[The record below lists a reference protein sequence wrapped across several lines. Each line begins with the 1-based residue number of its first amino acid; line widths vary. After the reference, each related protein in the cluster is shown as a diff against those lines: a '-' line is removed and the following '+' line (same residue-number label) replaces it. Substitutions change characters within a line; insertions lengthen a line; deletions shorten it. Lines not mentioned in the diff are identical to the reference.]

1 MNVFNHMA
9 CSGIGAD
16 DFYGPLCTVACY
28 VSDQDILWL
37 KDLHLENINFEDNEQ
52 IIKYGQIL
60 KDKLIYSLLIMDN
73 SHYNQMIDEGLKMA
87 QIKTFLCN
95 QAMVNVIKRVD
106 EPIKKKIVI
115 PFLSPK
121 KYYKHLKKK
130 TLVVTHLTFTNDDN
144 TYIGLKCA
152 KILAKYAHFQY
163 FRNMKQS
170 LNIDLPHSCQMS
182 AIECGLDLVHKH
194 GIDILEKV
202 SKKNLPNY
210 KQILELLKA
219 SD

>member
-9 CSGIGAD
+9 CSGTGAN

-28 VSDQDILWL
+28 VSEKDILWL
-37 KDLHLENINFEDNEQ
+37 KNLNLENINLEDNEQ

-73 SHYNQMIDEGLKMA
+73 SHYNKMIDEGLTMS
-87 QIKTFLCN
+87 QIKTLLCN
-95 QAMVNVIKRVD
+95 QAMVNIVKRVH
-106 EPIKKKIVI
+106 EPIEKKIMI

-121 KYYKHLKKK
+121 KYYQHLKKK
-130 TLVVTHLTFTNDDN
+130 TLAVTHLIFSDDDN

-152 KILAKYAHFQY
+152 KILAKYAYFQY
-163 FRNMKQS
+163 FRNMNLS
-170 LNIDLPHSCQMS
+170 LHISLPHGCQMS
-182 AIECGLDLVHKH
+182 AIECGLELVHH
-194 GIDILEKV
+194 YGIDILEKV

-219 SD
+219 SH